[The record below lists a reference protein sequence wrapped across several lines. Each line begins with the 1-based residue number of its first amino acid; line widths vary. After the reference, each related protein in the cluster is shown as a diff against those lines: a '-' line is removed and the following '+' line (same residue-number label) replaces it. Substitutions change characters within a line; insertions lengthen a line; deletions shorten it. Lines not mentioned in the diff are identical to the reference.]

1 MSSKSSRG
9 ALAVLLAA
17 LAGIVVLALP
27 AAASARDRNHDR
39 IPDRWEKH
47 YRLSLKVSQAHRN
60 QDGDKLKNRQEFR
73 AGTNPRKADTN
84 GDGVDD
90 GDDISGTIASFD
102 GTTLTIDLFAGGT
115 ASGQVTDATEITC
128 DNGDNGDD
136 DGDNGDTGDGDG
148 GAGGDVVAHNDGS
161 DDEGTCTTADLVPHA
176 VVDEA
181 QLDDTGTVFTEI
193 DLATAGD
200 ED

>member
-27 AAASARDRNHDR
+27 AAASARDRNHDK

-90 GDDISGTIASFD
+90 GEDISGTIASFD
-102 GTTLTIDLFAGGT
+102 GTTLTI
-115 ASGQVTDATEITC
+115 
-128 DNGDNGDD
+128 
-136 DGDNGDTGDGDG
+136 
-148 GAGGDVVAHNDGS
+148 
-161 DDEGTCTTADLVPHA
+161 
-176 VVDEA
+176 
-181 QLDDTGTVFTEI
+181 
-193 DLATAGD
+193 
-200 ED
+200 